1 MPYQRTKRRDVS
13 RYVQAGYQQDDE
25 LFIERVP
32 AGSSGDRLRDLNRR
46 GYARNDDTPEPMVLE
61 RQTAR
66 GSAGRQRAQSAPKQG
81 FFAAVAQE
89 AQQDKSA
96 AAVCAMLFAVILFL
110 GFFWSGKIMTS
121 MQNRRDIE
129 YYNRMTLACI
139 DENQSLAAQ
148 LDYAQSG
155 EIIRNRAQNEYGM
168 IRRER
173 ADTSKI
179 YIQIPDSTEIRN
191 DEEQE
196 EPRFELLDVLLG
208 TLDRLHIG
216 I

>member
-1 MPYQRTKRRDVS
+1 MPQEKTRPGFMLYFCDWDMPRRILD
-13 RYVQAGYQQDDE
+13 AANFKE
-25 LFIERVP
+25 
-32 AGSSGDRLRDLNRR
+32 
-46 GYARNDDTPEPMVLE
+46 
-61 RQTAR
+61 
-66 GSAGRQRAQSAPKQG
+66 
-81 FFAAVAQE
+81 FFDAV
-89 AQQDKSA
+89 
-96 AAVCAMLFAVILFL
+96 F
-110 GFFWSGKIMTS
+110 
-121 MQNRRDIE
+121 N
-129 YYNRMTLACI
+129 
-139 DENQSLAAQ
+139 
-148 LDYAQSG
+148 YAQSG

-173 ADTSKI
+173 ADTRKI